1 MKQTNRLAAGLSA
14 IASIFLFASCEDK
27 HAHVPHDHD
36 GDGVADHGPGEHNAP
51 VPHDHDGDG
60 VADHGPG
67 GHNAPVPHDHD
78 GDGIPDHGPGA
89 HHDHGADVHAKKIA
103 GPNGGKI
110 ITAVEPHAE
119 FYVTP
124 ENKVRI
130 TFLNEQNTAVAV
142 AAQTVNV
149 VCGDRNN
156 PTMLNFVKDT
166 DGNSLISDGTLPAG
180 NKFPVILTFKTS
192 ADAAPIRGKFA
203 LDLSNCPSCDH
214 QEYACTCDHGHAH

>member
-142 AAQTVNV
+142 ADQTVEV